1 MPRTSAKCPQ
11 KGPKRG
17 LYKSKPV
24 QARVIAD
31 HLAGHSNRSIARER
45 GMDRKTVGR
54 IVTQRE
60 VVERI
65 AQYRQQLLSLVPK
78 AIDVYDEALLSNDE
92 RIRVAV
98 ATKLV
103 EGLQVMPRRNGQIGD
118 MADRLAPPAE
128 DRYHLLL
135 GEMMKMILEKSDMF
149 GLPLPGPVALLK
161 EMAEAKIAGQSKK
174 GSEENDPAI
183 SGNPAEKKPARQEV
197 AYRPG
202 QKDAT
207 IHPYE
212 DVAPRRRS

>member
-17 LYKSKPV
+17 LYTAKPV

-31 HLAGHSNRSIARER
+31 YLAGHSNRSIARER

-54 IVTQRE
+54 IVTQQE

-65 AQYRQQLLSLVPK
+65 AQYQQQLLSLVPK

-128 DRYHLLL
+128 DRYHLLF

-202 QKDAT
+202 QKRRD
-207 IHPYE
+207 HP
-212 DVAPRRRS
+212 SL

>member
-31 HLAGHSNRSIARER
+31 YLAGRSNRSIARER
-45 GMDRKTVGR
+45 GIDRKTVGR
-54 IVTQRE
+54 ILTQQE
-60 VVERI
+60 IVERV

-103 EGLQVMPRRNGQIGD
+103 EGLQVMPRGNGQVGD
-118 MADRLAPPAE
+118 MADRLAPPPE
-128 DRYHLLL
+128 DHYHLVL
-135 GEMMKMILEKSDMF
+135 GEMMKLALEKSDMYD
-149 GLPLPGPVALLK
+149 LPLPGPLALLK
-161 EMAEAKIAGQSKK
+161 EMAEANIAGQSKK

-197 AYRPG
+197 AYRPR

-207 IHPYE
+207 IYSNE